1 MRHDDTFSVTTP
13 RCPGLFWRRFSPQV
27 AFLMFWLTALPAQLH
42 AVSITSGPVFIP
54 STNAPLSGLLQVT
67 TDSPSRISV
76 SVDDGT
82 SVWSRQFYDFGTSH
96 SEPLFGFHPDRT
108 NQINV
113 TVYDGDRNS
122 ASPSQPLLWTS
133 DRLPTNFPT
142 LNLLQSNPAKM
153 EPGYTLFRVELH
165 NGAYTYVV
173 IVDNAGSVVW
183 YANAPTTADVR
194 QLANGNLFMP
204 ATNSF
209 FEMNLLGQTVNN
221 WLVPTNMPI
230 DIHDGVP
237 TSHGS
242 ILFLSDAT
250 RVVSG
255 FPTSMT
261 VPDAPVADA
270 TLFYQPVVELSVTNA
285 TVLNTWNTLD
295 LLDPRRISYLIFQ
308 FPTRAWDIQ
317 HANAV
322 IEDPSDNSIIVSLR
336 NQNAIIKISRAT
348 GQLVWIFGPHDG
360 WGPQWQPYLL
370 APVGSPFVWP
380 YGAHSPVL
388 TPRGTLMVYDDG
400 NSRAMPFAPPVAD
413 TNNYSRAAEFR
424 INEQTMEVTQVW
436 DYGRTNVSERI
447 FTPYEGSAE
456 PLPKTGNVL
465 ICFPAITEVNG
476 VPPSSFGPTATMAR
490 IKEVTYE
497 SPPEVVFDLAL
508 SAFDKLNYKDLS
520 IYRSLRIP
528 DLYGHPAAPVS
539 NLSVRLQNGAPLL
552 RFSADGA
559 RTYTV
564 QASTNLVDWS
574 DLGAPAQVLENG
586 ASIGD
591 FDFQDTAL
599 GSSGRRFYR
608 VVTH

>member
-1 MRHDDTFSVTTP
+1 LACV
-13 RCPGLFWRRFSPQV
+13 LI
-27 AFLMFWLTALPAQLH
+27 WLAALSCQLH
-42 AVSITSGPVFIP
+42 AINITSGPVFTP
-54 STNAPLSGLLQVT
+54 STNAPLSGILQVT

-76 SVDDGT
+76 SVNDGST
-82 SVWSRQFYDFGTSH
+82 VWNRQFYDVGTSH
-96 SEPLFGFHPDRT
+96 SEPLFGFHPGRT
-108 NQINV
+108 HQITV
-113 TVYDGDRNS
+113 TVYDRDRNS
-122 ASPSQPLLWTS
+122 ASPTQPLLWAS
-133 DRLPTNFPT
+133 DPVPTNFPT
-142 LNLLQSNPAKM
+142 FNLLQSNPAKM

-173 IVDNAGSVVW
+173 IVDNSGSVVW
-183 YANAPTTADVR
+183 YANAPSTADVR

-209 FEMNLLGQTVNN
+209 VELNLLGQTVNN

-230 DIHDGVP
+230 DIHDSVP
-237 TSHGS
+237 TTHGS

-250 RVVSG
+250 RVVTG

-261 VPDAPVADA
+261 VPNAPVADA
-270 TLFYQPVVELSVTNA
+270 TLFYQPVVELSATSS

-308 FPTRAWDIQ
+308 FPTKAWDVQ

-336 NQNAIIKISRAT
+336 NQNAIIKFSRAT
-348 GQLVWIFGPHDG
+348 GQLVWIFGPHEG
-360 WGPQWQPYLL
+360 WGPQWQAYLL
-370 APVGSPFVWP
+370 TPVGSPFVWP

-400 NSRAMPFAPPVAD
+400 NSRAMPFATPVAD
-413 TNNYSRAAEFR
+413 TNNYSRAAEFK
-424 INEQTMEVTQVW
+424 IDEQTMEVSQVW
-436 DYGRTNVSERI
+436 DYGRTNVTERI

-465 ICFPAITEVNG
+465 ICFPAITYVNG
-476 VPPSSFGPTATMAR
+476 VTPSSFGPTATMAR

-497 SPPEVVFDLAL
+497 SSPEVVFDLAL

-528 DLYGHPAAPVS
+528 DLYSHPATPVS
-539 NLSVRLQNGAPLL
+539 NLSVTIQNGTPLL
-552 RFSADGA
+552 RFSADDV
-559 RTYTV
+559 RTYTI
-564 QASTNLVDWS
+564 QASTDLLNWS
-574 DLGAPAQVLENG
+574 DLGAPTELLENG
-586 ASIGD
+586 EYIGD
-591 FDFQDTAL
+591 FDFHDAPSA
-599 GSSGRRFYR
+599 SSGVRFYR